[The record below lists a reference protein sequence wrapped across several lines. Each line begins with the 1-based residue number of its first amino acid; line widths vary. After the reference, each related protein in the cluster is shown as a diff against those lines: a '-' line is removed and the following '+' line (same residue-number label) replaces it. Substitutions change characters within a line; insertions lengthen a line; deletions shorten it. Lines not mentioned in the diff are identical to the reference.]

1 MQAHIVIGA
10 NFGDEGKGQTVDYL
24 CRRTRNNI
32 VVRHNGGAQAAHTVV
47 TEEGVR
53 HVFHHFGSGTLA
65 GSPTFLSKHF
75 IVNPRAFIEESLDLG
90 RDLDFG
96 HNPKVFGH
104 REALLTTPLD
114 WILNWRLEEQRGNSR
129 HGSCGMG
136 INETVERCQNERYR
150 TTLNDIFNIDDLINK
165 LAIIGSEYVKERV
178 KKLGVPWHMFADE
191 LSTSAIEPFIEDC
204 KEMSKMI
211 VPLSNNK
218 ILKTYRHV
226 IFEGAQGLL
235 LDEHHHYFPYVTRSK
250 TGVTNAV
257 QILKEIEA
265 TSADVYYVTR
275 SYLTRH
281 GAGPLPYE
289 GEIQSFEDITNIPN
303 LHQGTLRFAP
313 LNIDLFKQSVSN
325 DLISE
330 DFLLVPQLVVTW
342 AHLLDLPFV
351 EDDQLHSGN
360 AIDAISR
367 LEDSVPLNKSTLFLT
382 PTAANPCTRNLRSV

>member
-24 CRRTRNNI
+24 CRRTRDNI

-47 TEEGVR
+47 TKDIR

-65 GSPTFLSKHF
+65 GSPTFLSKYF
-75 IVNPRAFIEESLDLG
+75 IVNPKAFIEESNDLVSLG
-90 RDLDFG
+90 MT
-96 HNPKVFGH
+96 PKVFSH
-104 REALLTTPLD
+104 RESLLTTPLD
-114 WILNWRLEEQRGNSR
+114 WVLNWRLEEQRGNSR

-136 INETVERCQNERYR
+136 INETVERCLNERYK
-150 TTLNDIFNIDDLINK
+150 TTLNDIFNIDDLIKK
-165 LAIIGSEYVKERV
+165 LEIIGTEYVKGRAE
-178 KKLGVPWHMFADE
+178 KLGISLNE

-204 KEMSKMI
+204 QEMSKMI

-235 LDEHHHYFPYVTRSK
+235 LDEHHHFFPYVTRSK

-257 QILKEIEA
+257 QILKEIDVSA
-265 TSADVYYVTR
+265 ADVYYVTR

-289 GEIQSFEDITNIPN
+289 RQIDEFEDITNIPN
-303 LHQGTLRFAP
+303 PHQGALRFAP

-330 DFLLVPQLVVTW
+330 EFILLPSLVITW
-342 AHLLDLPFV
+342 AHLLNLPYV
-351 EDDQLHSGN
+351 EGDELHT
-360 AIDAISR
+360 ADVYDVYSR
-367 LEDSVPLNKSTLFLT
+367 LEAAIPFNDTTLFLT
-382 PTAANPCTRNLRSV
+382 PTATNPCTRNLRSV

>member
-24 CRRTRNNI
+24 CRRTRDNI

-47 TEEGVR
+47 TKDIR

-65 GSPTFLSKHF
+65 GSPTFLSKYF
-75 IVNPRAFIEESLDLG
+75 IVNPKAFIEESNDLVSLG
-90 RDLDFG
+90 MT
-96 HNPKVFGH
+96 PKVFSH
-104 REALLTTPLD
+104 RESLLTTPLD
-114 WILNWRLEEQRGNSR
+114 WVLNWRLEEQRGNSR

-136 INETVERCQNERYR
+136 INETVERCLNERYK
-150 TTLNDIFNIDDLINK
+150 TTLNDIFNIDDLIKK
-165 LAIIGSEYVKERV
+165 LEIIGTEYVKGRAE
-178 KKLGVPWHMFADE
+178 KLGISLNE

-204 KEMSKMI
+204 QEMSKMI

-235 LDEHHHYFPYVTRSK
+235 LDEHHHFFPYVTRSK

-257 QILKEIEA
+257 QILKEIDVSA
-265 TSADVYYVTR
+265 ADVYYVTR

-289 GEIQSFEDITNIPN
+289 KQIDEFEDITNIPN
-303 LHQGTLRFAP
+303 PHQGALRFAP

-330 DFLLVPQLVVTW
+330 EFILLPSLVITW
-342 AHLLDLPFV
+342 AHLLNLPYV
-351 EDDQLHSGN
+351 EGDELHT
-360 AIDAISR
+360 ADVYDVYSR
-367 LEDSVPLNKSTLFLT
+367 LEAAIPFNDTTLFLT
-382 PTAANPCTRNLRSV
+382 PTATNPCTRNLRSV

>member
-24 CRRTRNNI
+24 CRRTRDNI
-32 VVRHNGGAQAAHTVV
+32 VVRHNGGAQAAHTVM

-75 IVNPRAFIEESLDLG
+75 IVNPRAFIEESEDLVG
-90 RDLDFG
+90 MT
-96 HNPKVFGH
+96 PKVFGH

-114 WILNWRLEEQRGNSR
+114 WILNWRLEEQRGHSR

-136 INETVERCQNERYR
+136 INETVERCLNEKYR
-150 TTLNDIFNIDDLINK
+150 TTFNDIFNIDDLIKK
-165 LAIIGSEYVKERV
+165 LEIIGTEYVKERAE
-178 KKLGVPWHMFADE
+178 KLGISLE
-191 LSTSAIEPFIEDC
+191 KLSTTAIEPFIEDC
-204 KEMSKMI
+204 QEMSKMV

-235 LDEHHHYFPYVTRSK
+235 LDEHHHFFPYVTRSK

-257 QILKEIEA
+257 QILKEIEVS
-265 TSADVYYVTR
+265 SADVYYVTR

-281 GAGPLPYE
+281 GAGPLPNE
-289 GEIQSFEDITNIPN
+289 GQIQSFDDLTNIHNP
-303 LHQGTLRFAP
+303 HQGTLRFAP
-313 LNIDLFKQSVSN
+313 LDIDLFKTSVST

-330 DFLLVPQLVVTW
+330 EFILNPSLVVTW
-342 AHLLDLPFV
+342 AHLLNLPYV
-351 EDDQLHSGN
+351 EDDKLYSGSVH
-360 AIDAISR
+360 DVYSR
-367 LEDSVPLNKSTLFLT
+367 LEEAISFNQTILFRT
-382 PTAANPCTRNLRSV
+382 PTASNPCTRNLTSV